1 MRLCKNYVTPVAM
14 QVLFSLDVSLLVDFN
29 QVSRFVFASA
39 VFVLFFESFPTGPGY
54 TKNCKFLFISCST
67 VVDLVDVTFLLK
79 CLYLYV
85 LFCIGRDTDSSL
97 SLHSIVVEHIVES

>member
-14 QVLFSLDVSLLVDFN
+14 QVLFSLDVSLLIDFN

-54 TKNCKFLFISCST
+54 TKNCKFLFISYST

-85 LFCIGRDTDSSL
+85 LFCI
-97 SLHSIVVEHIVES
+97 